1 MSENSAVR
9 TQTQDE
15 HAGLVRALS
24 QEITNAIAAI
34 EKNDLRQFQATIAKQ
49 ETNLPRT
56 CSAEVVALCRSC
68 DRLRPV
74 RDAYR
79 ALAQVNRVYT
89 GVIKRSKR
97 CADLLAALYGA
108 CGVGYGKDAAL
119 PGQQTLTC
127 EV

>member
-1 MSENSAVR
+1 MVR
-9 TQTQDE
+9 KW
-15 HAGLVRALS
+15 S
-24 QEITNAIAAI
+24 PFAAA
-34 EKNDLRQFQATIAKQ
+34 ATD
-49 ETNLPRT
+49 
-56 CSAEVVALCRSC
+56 S
-68 DRLRPV
+68 DPV